1 MLAQKKN
8 NSFFIFIYSF
18 FDTANVVKVR
28 HFLSK
33 ICIKVFILMRI
44 INYFS
49 AETADF
55 FILGHF
61 IFLGTF
67 LFITIKS
74 DYNMT
79 GWYNISAAKTS
90 TLQARAFNYL
100 AALYNH
106 WSDESS
112 FLFKASIKVVLI
124 RFPVLSG
131 LTFHSF

>member
-1 MLAQKKN
+1 
-8 NSFFIFIYSF
+8 
-18 FDTANVVKVR
+18 
-28 HFLSK
+28 
-33 ICIKVFILMRI
+33 MRI

-49 AETADF
+49 AETEDF

-74 DYNMT
+74 DSNMT

-100 AALYNH
+100 AAM
-106 WSDESS
+106 
-112 FLFKASIKVVLI
+112 
-124 RFPVLSG
+124 
-131 LTFHSF
+131 